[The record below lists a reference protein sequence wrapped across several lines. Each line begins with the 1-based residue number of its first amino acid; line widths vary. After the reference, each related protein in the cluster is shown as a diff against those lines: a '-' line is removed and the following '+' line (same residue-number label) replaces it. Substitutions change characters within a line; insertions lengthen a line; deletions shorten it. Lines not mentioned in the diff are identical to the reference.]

1 LAFSFLLAGCGSQ
14 TQLNK
19 AKRLEQKGKYEAAWA
34 VYQRIAAQDPESPV
48 APEALFRAGL
58 MSQRHLNDCYM
69 AGTFYDRVIENY
81 SQSVPWARA
90 AVLQKQNCPDYFPL
104 LNGSEWVE
112 GDSETNGKNA
122 RIRTVCKP
130 FPDAKNTL
138 PSEGGVLEKT
148 YFAGDKESSSIELIY
163 KKINDELLELKAF
176 EDAVG
181 KVVLKWPLDVGQEWK
196 TRPVNTTFVY
206 NIQYYKGE
214 IFKRLALV
222 FDGEDMRS
230 QLELELGITIKNP
243 LGSEIEMT
251 PESLKRFGVKQTT
264 QVVADGAKQ
273 IKKELPGA
281 SEDQCLMAAMCAA
294 GAAEQS
300 IITLNTPNL
309 GNNVHTVVVGDS
321 AFAVGGKKGR

>member
-1 LAFSFLLAGCGSQ
+1 LLIIKHYTHQ
-14 TQLNK
+14 PLFTK
-19 AKRLEQKGKYEAAWA
+19 AIPMALVWTMIVLCWKQMYVNLDALKGKRYLDVLTKRNK
-34 VYQRIAAQDPESPV
+34 VYGPGLHIVALCHRPV
-48 APEALFRAGL
+48 AKGEVDFQLADVKACKEENTQIKFLTTSGAELLLDVFTQYRTMQNATDLASALFYTPEETRRKIINH
-58 MSQRHLNDCYM
+58 MSSWLSELGGR
-69 AGTFYDRVIENY
+69 Y
-81 SQSVPWARA
+81 SH
-90 AVLQKQNCPDYFPL
+90 
-104 LNGSEWVE
+104 
-112 GDSETNGKNA
+112 ET
-122 RIRTVCKP
+122 
-130 FPDAKNTL
+130 
-138 PSEGGVLEKT
+138 
-148 YFAGDKESSSIELIY
+148 
-163 KKINDELLELKAF
+163 
-176 EDAVG
+176 
-181 KVVLKWPLDVGQEWK
+181 
-196 TRPVNTTFVY
+196 
-206 NIQYYKGE
+206 IQYYKGE